1 MLLVMKALPSHS
13 NVATICLAVVVLLL
27 VDLEVFNGVSL
38 PEQCQLYEQ
47 KILPMSKQKILPGSP
62 SGFKTFGACMC
73 SPGRV
78 CSLATRYRSQAYTD
92 FLEHLMLEKQ
102 LW

>member
-47 KILPMSKQKILPGSP
+47 KILPMSRKYCLGVHLDSKLLVP
-62 SGFKTFGACMC
+62 
-73 SPGRV
+73 V
-78 CSLATRYRSQAYTD
+78 CVLLAEYAV
-92 FLEHLMLEKQ
+92 
-102 LW
+102 